1 MRVFELNNR
10 DFVDSYVNINFFA
23 EIDYTPIDISKGKE
37 KALATSVKQINMV
50 GMQQSSSEI
59 LHFVPIFH
67 IDSDECKNPN
77 FRRLIW

>member
-10 DFVDSYVNINFFA
+10 DFVDSYVNIKFFA
-23 EIDYTPIDISKGKE
+23 EIDYAPIDISKGKG
-37 KALATSVKQINMV
+37 KALATSVEQINMV

-59 LHFVPIFH
+59 LHFVPIFR
-67 IDSDECKNPN
+67 IDSAQCKNPN